1 MKVIPALLFSLI
13 ACLSV
18 SPVHAGIE
26 VVDDTGQKIILKKV
40 ANRIVSLA
48 PHTTELL
55 FASGAT
61 DQIIGTVSFSDYP
74 EQARQIPRIGNYN
87 KFDLEAIVALKPD
100 LIVAW
105 ESGNTMSRINEV
117 KKLGYPVF
125 VNEPRTFDDIQQS
138 MVKLGVLLG
147 TPGVAKIE
155 ADNFLSEMKK
165 LISEN
170 KNKSQVSVFYQVWDK
185 PLFTINGDHLINR
198 VIDLCGGKNVFL
210 DMSVLSPQV
219 GVESVLQ
226 KNPDVIVAGMN
237 KGREGWLEAWLKWPG
252 LKAVKNQQIY
262 AINADLIVRHTPR
275 ILQGA
280 RKMCHILD
288 KVRLDLKK

>member
-1 MKVIPALLFSLI
+1 
-13 ACLSV
+13 
-18 SPVHAGIE
+18 
-26 VVDDTGQKIILKKV
+26 
-40 ANRIVSLA
+40 
-48 PHTTELL
+48 
-55 FASGAT
+55 
-61 DQIIGTVSFSDYP
+61 
-74 EQARQIPRIGNYN
+74 
-87 KFDLEAIVALKPD
+87 
-100 LIVAW
+100 
-105 ESGNTMSRINEV
+105 MSRINEV